1 MMNIKSN
8 EQITMHPKNPIAAVS
23 HADPY
28 PYYQGLLEQPDL
40 YFDMELKLWIASRAE
55 VIEEILANPHCAVR
69 PSAELVPNAIAGS
82 SAGEVFANLIRM
94 NEGIRHE
101 RPKSAMHLALSSL
114 DTSNIAVRT
123 FYFAEMLANKQA
135 ITDAA
140 ALNNW
145 MFDLPVYVVGD
156 LLGFTEDELPKLALW
171 MADFVRCLSPL
182 SNEAQLAA
190 ASVAADALSQ
200 SFRNMIR
207 TASPQSASLLSR
219 VLHEANIVGWDNLDG
234 ILANLIGLLSQT
246 YEATAG
252 LIGNCIV
259 ALCTQENLPGDL
271 CGEANKISAFVEEVA
286 RFDPPVQS
294 TRRFVNEDTN
304 VAGIELMA
312 GEAILVVL
320 AAASRDAQA
329 NSAPNDFVLNRTD
342 RRLFGFGHGR
352 HACPGQKLA
361 CLMATQAMHYVL
373 ESGLNVKPDAMRWVY
388 CQSLNGRIPVF
399 TNTNKRT

>member
-156 LLGFTEDELPKLALW
+156 LLGFAEGELPKLALW

-388 CQSLNGRIPVF
+388 RQSLNGRIPVF